1 MALFIQILFFN
12 LINFAHR
19 EINFVPWE
27 INFVPHPFISTFCVV
42 VAVLLLHMKWALH
55 RKGGK
60 PAVQKSV
67 KKVPRRQKSGQFIQ
81 KKGFFTSKTMPIQ
94 LVTY

>member
-1 MALFIQILFFN
+1 MALFIQSLFFN

-67 KKVPRRQKSGQFIQ
+67 KKVPRGQKSGQFIQ
-81 KKGFFTSKTMPIQ
+81 KM
-94 LVTY
+94 Y

>member
-1 MALFIQILFFN
+1 
-12 LINFAHR
+12 
-19 EINFVPWE
+19 
-27 INFVPHPFISTFCVV
+27 
-42 VAVLLLHMKWALH
+42 MKWALH

-81 KKGFFTSKTMPIQ
+81 KELIFGGNPIFWAKGILHGPAM
-94 LVTY
+94 